1 VVQLVVVQPEP
12 VPLAVA
18 PLVAVLQ
25 ASVQHAARPAL
36 PEEPWMVAAQQ
47 VEGQAVAGAKLQQAP
62 AALTLAVLAPAVLVP
77 VVMLLEGPVLR
88 SVICAT
94 IPCTP
99 RSSCS

>member
-47 VEGQAVAGAKLQQAP
+47 VEGQAAAGACGAD
-62 AALTLAVLAPAVLVP
+62 ACGAGACGAGACGDASG
-77 VVMLLEGPVLR
+77 GPCAEECDLR
-88 SVICAT
+88 HHT
-94 IPCTP
+94 MY
-99 RSSCS
+99 SS